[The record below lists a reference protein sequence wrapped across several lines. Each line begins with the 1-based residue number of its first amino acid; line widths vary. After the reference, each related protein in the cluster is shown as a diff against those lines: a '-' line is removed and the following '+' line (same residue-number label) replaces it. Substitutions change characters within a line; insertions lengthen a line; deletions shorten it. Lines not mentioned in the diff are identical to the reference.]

1 MFEGLSK
8 REIVG
13 WTICLVLAIGLTVLG
28 AVYLATSFMMADV
41 SDTLPNSAK
50 QQHFK

>member
-13 WTICLVLAIGLTVLG
+13 WVVCLVLAIGLTVLG
-28 AVYLATSFMMADV
+28 SVYLATLLMMADI
-41 SDTLPNSAK
+41 S
-50 QQHFK
+50 